1 MIDKTTLI
9 KVRNRDN
16 GTVGYTIPDL
26 GNLHRN
32 FQVGETKE
40 VTMEE
45 LRKLS
50 YIPGGMYLLQN
61 CFIIENKEAVAELLG
76 DVEPEYSY
84 TEEEVKLLLTSGSID
99 QFMDALDFAPNG
111 VIELIKNLAV
121 DLKLNDVA
129 KRQAILEKTGFNVT
143 RAIEINAETAVDM
156 DKETSAK
163 TRRAAPISGEEKAE
177 EAATPSR
184 RSAPISATGSKYKI
198 TSIKE

>member
-9 KVRNRDN
+9 KVKNRDN

-40 VTMEE
+40 ITMEE

-50 YIPGGMYLLQN
+50 YLPGGYAILRDCL
-61 CFIIENKEAVAELLG
+61 IIENKEAVAELLG
-76 DVEPEYSY
+76 EVEPEYNY
-84 TEEEVKLLLTSGSID
+84 TEEEVKILLTSGSHD
-99 QFMDALDFAPNG
+99 QFMDALDFAPKG
-111 VIELIKNLAV
+111 VIELIKDLAV
-121 DLKLNDVA
+121 KLKLNDVA

-143 RAIEINAETAVDM
+143 KAIEINAETEVVEEE
-156 DKETSAK
+156 DKTK
-163 TRRAAPISGEEKAE
+163 TRRAAPVTGEEKTE
-177 EAATPSR
+177 ETSGR
-184 RSAPISATGSKYKI
+184 RSAPISTAGSKYKI

>member
-76 DVEPEYSY
+76 AARLVFA
-84 TEEEVKLLLTSGSID
+84 EVSLSIS
-99 QFMDALDFAPNG
+99 
-111 VIELIKNLAV
+111 
-121 DLKLNDVA
+121 
-129 KRQAILEKTGFNVT
+129 
-143 RAIEINAETAVDM
+143 TAV
-156 DKETSAK
+156 SAL
-163 TRRAAPISGEEKAE
+163 ISIALV
-177 EAATPSR
+177 TLNPVF
-184 RSAPISATGSKYKI
+184 SKI
-198 TSIKE
+198 A

>member
-16 GTVGYTIPDL
+16 GTVGYRIPDL

-40 VTMEE
+40 ITMEE

-50 YIPGGMYLLQN
+50 YLPGGMVILRDCL
-61 CFIIENKEAVAELLG
+61 IIDNKEAVAELLG
-76 DVEPEYSY
+76 EVEPEYNY

-99 QFMDALDFAPNG
+99 QFMDALDFAPKG
-111 VIELIKNLAV
+111 VIELIKTLAV

-129 KRQAILEKTGFNVT
+129 KRQAILDKTGFNVT

-156 DKETSAK
+156 EKEASAR

-177 EAATPSR
+177 ETATPSR